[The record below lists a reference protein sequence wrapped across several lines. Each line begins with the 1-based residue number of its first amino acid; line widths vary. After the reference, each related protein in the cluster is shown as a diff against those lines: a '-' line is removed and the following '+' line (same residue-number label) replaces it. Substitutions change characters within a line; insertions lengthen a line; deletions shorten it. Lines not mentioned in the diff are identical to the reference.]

1 MRALTSDRC
10 RSCSVTRRWG
20 PRRCILIRRWN
31 VSRKFIIRR
40 IRGPDQEQGARS
52 SMNRMHSTTI
62 LCVRKDGKV
71 AIGGDGQGTA
81 GETAMKTNAHKVGPL
96 RGGEMIAGV
105 AGAAADD

>member
-1 MRALTSDRC
+1 MRALISDRC

-20 PRRCILIRRWN
+20 PRRCILIRRWS

-71 AIGGDGQGTA
+71 AIGGDGQGQGGGA
-81 GETAMKTNAHKVGPL
+81 GMKAKANKEGPPR
-96 RGGEMIAGV
+96 RGEER
-105 AGAAADD
+105 